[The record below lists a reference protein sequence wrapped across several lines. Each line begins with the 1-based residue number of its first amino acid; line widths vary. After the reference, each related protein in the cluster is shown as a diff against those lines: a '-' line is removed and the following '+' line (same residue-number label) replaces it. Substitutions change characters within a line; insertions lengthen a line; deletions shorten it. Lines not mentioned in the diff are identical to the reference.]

1 MEDSMAFHGQVAL
14 VTGGGSGMGQVAAWK
29 LADTGAQVAILDVDQ
44 EGMDRTAQGRDNVHP
59 FLCDVT
65 ELERVRVV
73 IQTTEDAYGPI
84 DRVVHAA
91 GIMPGALV
99 LEEDPLHV
107 KKVMDVNYVGTV
119 NVLTST
125 LPKMVERR
133 RGDFIAFGS
142 TAGYCPTPYLG
153 AYCASKAAI
162 NFLIETA
169 YWETRNSGVRIILA
183 APPPVNTPLLDQV
196 PTRAKAIWDMR
207 DKNQT
212 MTAEAMIDAIERD
225 LEKGKMVSTG
235 NSFGRTILLMRRFMP
250 TRLWKMALEA
260 NDMLG

>member
-1 MEDSMAFHGQVAL
+1 MAFHGHVAL

-29 LADTGAQVAILDVDQ
+29 LADSGAQVAILDVDL
-44 EGMDRTAQGRDNVHP
+44 EGMDRTAQGRDNVHSTP
-59 FLCDVT
+59 GDVT
-65 ELERVRVV
+65 DLERVQAV
-73 IQTTEDAYGPI
+73 IQTIEDAYGPI

-99 LEEDPLHV
+99 LQEDPLHV

-125 LPKMVERR
+125 LPKMVERGW
-133 RGDFIAFGS
+133 GDFIAFGS
-142 TAGYCPTPYLG
+142 TAGYCPTPYLA
-153 AYCASKAAI
+153 AYCASKAAV

-169 YWETRNSGVRIILA
+169 YWENRNSGVRIILA
-183 APPPVNTPLLDQV
+183 APPAVDTPLLDQV
-196 PTRAKAIWDMR
+196 PANAKAIWDIR
-207 DKNQT
+207 EKNQT
-212 MTAEAMIDAIERD
+212 MTAEEMIDAIERD

-250 TRLWKMALEA
+250 TRLWKMALKA
-260 NDMLG
+260 NDMLE